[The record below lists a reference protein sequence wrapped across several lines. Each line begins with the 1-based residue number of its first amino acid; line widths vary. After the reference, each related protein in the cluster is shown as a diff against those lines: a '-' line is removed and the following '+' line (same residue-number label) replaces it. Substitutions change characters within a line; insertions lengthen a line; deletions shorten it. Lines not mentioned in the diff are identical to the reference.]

1 MVKRNREKQLDK
13 EFEERLQEIDLTE
26 SNDEIVLSSKVKR
39 WTRLIN

>member
-39 WTRLIN
+39 